1 MLSEI
6 KAHAKI
12 NLHLNVLNRREDS
25 YHNIISIM
33 ACVTFFDLLKLM
45 EVRLNNRADGPV
57 SILIEP
63 VEGLHDEIVRD
74 MPREENLVYKAAALY
89 LHKAK
94 LSGTVIFSLSK
105 NIPSGAGLGGG
116 SSDAAAALRLLN
128 NHLGLFEEFQLFAM
142 AASLGAD
149 VPFCLHGGAAL
160 VEKTGEKLTS
170 LSSPPF
176 HGYVLLACP
185 GIHIHTGEAYAALN
199 RENSFPTHKA
209 ESISNRLRV
218 LWKEGNPEELAQ
230 VLANDFEEFVFAAH
244 PRVKDIYE
252 QLASTA
258 PIITR
263 MTGSGSTLFALYHTE
278 AQAHAAKDFL
288 SGKVAD
294 IFITQFCDQG

>member
-33 ACVTFFDLLKLM
+33 ACVTFSDLLKLM
-45 EVRLNNRADGPV
+45 EVRLDKHADGPV

-63 VEGLHDEIVRD
+63 VDGLHDEIVKE
-74 MPREENLVYKAAALY
+74 MPCEENLVYKAAALY
-89 LHKAK
+89 LKMAK
-94 LSGTVIFSLSK
+94 LSGTVIFSLTK

-149 VPFCLHGGAAL
+149 VPFCLQGGTAL
-160 VEKTGEKLTS
+160 VENTGEKLTS
-170 LSSPPF
+170 LSPPPF
-176 HGYVLLACP
+176 KGYVLLACP
-185 GIHIHTGEAYAALN
+185 GIHVHTGKAYRALN
-199 RENSFPTHKA
+199 RENSIPAHKA
-209 ESISNRLRV
+209 EAMRNRLRV
-218 LWKEGNPEELAQ
+218 LWDEGDFEKLTQ

-244 PRVKDIYE
+244 PLVKDIYE
-252 QLASTA
+252 HLAGTD

-278 AQAHAAKDFL
+278 SQARAAKDFL

-294 IFITQFCDQG
+294 IFITQFCN